1 MRLRHYLE
9 QQRWF
14 GGKSRTVTGVSPGTD
29 VTLPGEGLE
38 RFHLS
43 LAEVRYAEAAPE
55 HYLLTLSGLDDGP
68 VVDAL
73 RDDAFA
79 RALLEL
85 IRGERH
91 LPLPGMPLRGELL
104 FEGREDVSELPL
116 EPDVR
121 RLGGEQSNTS
131 LVFADRAILKLL
143 RRVEPG
149 LHPEYELGR
158 LLAAERFPWAPPLL
172 GALQLEGPGGTT
184 LAVLHRF
191 LPDAED
197 GWQFLVQALRD
208 GREHHPV
215 LRADVERLGRRL
227 AQLHLALA
235 QPHTPAFQPEPLLPS
250 DLQGLSASI
259 IGEFG
264 VTLALGAQ
272 RLQLPVGFEQHQVER
287 LAQLAHLP
295 AGGCAQ
301 RIHGDLH
308 LGQVLARRGDW
319 YFFDFE
325 GEPARPLARR
335 RERHSPLR
343 DVAGLT
349 RSLAYADAVA
359 PGGEPGHP
367 RVRLLRDALLQGYR
381 DAMSGSG
388 LVPDGP
394 AFDVL
399 LDSLEFEKLLYE
411 LRYELQHR
419 PSWAHIPAADLLA
432 PEPLPP

>member
-1 MRLRHYLE
+1 MKLVEYLE

-14 GGKSRTVTGVSPGTD
+14 GGKSRTLTGVSPGTE
-29 VTLPGEGLE
+29 VMLPGEGLE

-55 HYLLTLSGLDDGP
+55 HYLLTLSKMDDGP
-68 VVDAL
+68 PVDAL

-79 RALLEL
+79 RALLDL
-85 IRGERH
+85 IREERH
-91 LPLPGMPLRGELL
+91 LPLPGMPLRGELIL
-104 FEGREDVSELPL
+104 EHRDEVAELPL
-116 EPDVR
+116 VPDVR
-121 RLGGEQSNTS
+121 RLGGDQSNTS
-131 LVFADRAILKLL
+131 LVFADRVILKLL

-149 LHPEYELGR
+149 LHPEYEIGR
-158 LLAAERFPWAPPLL
+158 LLAAERFAWAPPLL
-172 GALQLEGPGGTT
+172 GALQLEGSSGTT

-197 GWQFLVQALRD
+197 GWQFLVHALRD
-208 GREHHPV
+208 GQADHPV
-215 LRADVERLGRRL
+215 LHADFERLGRRL

-235 QPHTPAFQPEPLLPS
+235 RPHTPAFQPDPLLPS
-250 DLQGLSASI
+250 DLQALSASI

-264 VTLALGAQ
+264 VTLALATPHL
-272 RLQLPVGFEQHQVER
+272 RLSAGFEQHQVDR
-287 LAQLAHLP
+287 LAQLAHLTE
-295 AGGCAQ
+295 GGCAQ

-319 YFFDFE
+319 LFFDFE

-349 RSLAYADAVA
+349 RSLAYADWVA
-359 PGGEPGHP
+359 PGGEAGHP
-367 RVRLLRDALLQGYR
+367 RVRALREAMLRGYR
-381 DAMSGSG
+381 EAMSGSG

-394 AFDVL
+394 AFNVL

-419 PSWAHIPAADLLA
+419 PSWVHIPAADLLA

>member
-1 MRLRHYLE
+1 MNLEHYLE
-9 QQRWF
+9 TQRWF
-14 GGKSRTVTGVSPGTD
+14 GGKARTVTGASLGAEI
-29 VTLPGEGLE
+29 TLPGVGLE

-43 LAEVRYAEAAPE
+43 LAEVRYADTQPE
-55 HYLLTLSGLDDGP
+55 HYLVTLSGLDDGP
-68 VVDAL
+68 PVDAL

-79 RALLEL
+79 RALFDL
-85 IRGERH
+85 IRAERH
-91 LPLPGMPLRGELL
+91 LPLAGLPLRGELL
-104 FEGREDVSELPL
+104 DEAREEVAEIP
-116 EPDVR
+116 PRPGVR

-131 LVFADRAILKLL
+131 VIFADRAILKLL

-158 LLAAERFPWAPPLL
+158 LLAAERFAWAPPLL
-172 GALQLEGPGGTT
+172 GALQLEGPTGTT
-184 LAVLHRF
+184 LAVLHRY
-191 LPDAED
+191 LPDAEE
-197 GWQFLVQALRD
+197 GWAFLVRALTD
-208 GREHHPV
+208 GRADHPV
-215 LRADVERLGRRL
+215 LRADLARLGRRL
-227 AQLHLALA
+227 AQLHLALGR
-235 QPHTPAFQPEPLLPS
+235 PHTPAFQPEPLLPS
-250 DLQGLSASI
+250 DLQAMSANI

-264 VTLALGAQ
+264 VTLSLGARQ
-272 RLQLPVGFEQHQVER
+272 LRLPAGFEQRQVDR
-287 LAQLAHLP
+287 LAQLAHLTS
-295 AGGCAQ
+295 AGCAQ

-319 YFFDFE
+319 FFFDFE

-343 DVAGLT
+343 DVAGLL
-349 RSLAYADAVA
+349 RSLAYADAFA

-367 RVRLLRDALLQGYR
+367 RVQGLREALLSGYR

-388 LVPDGP
+388 LVPEGP

-419 PSWAHIPAADLLA
+419 PAWVHIPAADLLA